1 MAKGRYTLTRI
12 YFEVEKDILGC
23 RNRLKTEEIECKTL
37 KEAIDLG
44 TCLSDEEK
52 KLGSYILD
60 NVNHKKLT
68 LTGEH

>member
-12 YFEVEKDILGC
+12 YFGEDIFGY

-68 LTGEH
+68 LTGEY